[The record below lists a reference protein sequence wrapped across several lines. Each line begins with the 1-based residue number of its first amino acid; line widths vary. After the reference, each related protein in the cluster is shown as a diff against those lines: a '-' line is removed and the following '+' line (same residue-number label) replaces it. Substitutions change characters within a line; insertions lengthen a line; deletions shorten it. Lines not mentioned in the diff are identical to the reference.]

1 LPDWDWREISA
12 HLRSTVVHQLVWEM
26 RYAVIEGSE
35 KLRCCSTKAIQN
47 LGGAMP
53 VNINLGDLVP
63 KELLNKIYDD
73 ALSGSAKQI
82 GKLSEDTIKTARLLL
97 APLQVGAALQH
108 RFENMMERISRRVS
122 EQRRIEPPAEIVG
135 PTLEMMRYISDDG
148 PLWGMFEEI
157 LTKSID
163 RDGHEKIHPSFP
175 QIIAQLSRDEAW
187 MLYRLR
193 DRDFKVVDVLDYDRA
208 ENKFSNRVVKT
219 SELPS
224 QELYQA
230 AQVELYFAHLSTLG
244 LVEWPIENQVAIIT
258 NNQQTGIT
266 RYSTMRLTEF
276 GKLFVEA
283 CTPPEGFERF
293 AKK

>member
-1 LPDWDWREISA
+1 
-12 HLRSTVVHQLVWEM
+12 
-26 RYAVIEGSE
+26 
-35 KLRCCSTKAIQN
+35 
-47 LGGAMP
+47 MP

-108 RFENMMERISRRVS
+108 RFENMMERISRRVP

-135 PTLEMMRYISDDG
+135 PTLEMIRYISDDG

-175 QIIAQLSRDEAW
+175 QIIAQL
-187 MLYRLR
+187 
-193 DRDFKVVDVLDYDRA
+193 
-208 ENKFSNRVVKT
+208 
-219 SELPS
+219 
-224 QELYQA
+224 
-230 AQVELYFAHLSTLG
+230 
-244 LVEWPIENQVAIIT
+244 
-258 NNQQTGIT
+258 
-266 RYSTMRLTEF
+266 
-276 GKLFVEA
+276 
-283 CTPPEGFERF
+283 
-293 AKK
+293 

>member
-1 LPDWDWREISA
+1 
-12 HLRSTVVHQLVWEM
+12 
-26 RYAVIEGSE
+26 
-35 KLRCCSTKAIQN
+35 
-47 LGGAMP
+47 
-53 VNINLGDLVP
+53 
-63 KELLNKIYDD
+63 
-73 ALSGSAKQI
+73 
-82 GKLSEDTIKTARLLL
+82 
-97 APLQVGAALQH
+97 
-108 RFENMMERISRRVS
+108 
-122 EQRRIEPPAEIVG
+122 
-135 PTLEMMRYISDDG
+135 
-148 PLWGMFEEI
+148 MFEEI